1 MLPNS
6 SQQLNPQESHT
17 IFIQRSNQCTDPTIR
32 VYYCTVYQ
40 GEPIFCI
47 NKKAF
52 SRLFSC
58 YVASSPKGDHF
69 KHKKKCIQK
78 NPTSFNFCKILV
90 FSKNFESNE
99 SWPKI
104 EKGLRKSQRFFPM
117 PKFMHKVQIRPTL
130 LFISQNFRSRNKL
143 LAFIHHPYLG
153 SSPILSE
160 SVLINQQTVL
170 QLPISRS
177 FLFKKL

>member
-78 NPTSFNFCKILV
+78 NPTSLIFVKFQFFLKISNLMRAGPK
-90 FSKNFESNE
+90 SKKDLGKASA
-99 SWPKI
+99 
-104 EKGLRKSQRFFPM
+104 FFRCQNSCTKY
-117 PKFMHKVQIRPTL
+117 KFGPPYFLYPR
-130 LFISQNFRSRNKL
+130 ISDPEINYQHSSTIPIQDPPPS
-143 LAFIHHPYLG
+143 LANPYL
-153 SSPILSE
+153 
-160 SVLINQQTVL
+160 
-170 QLPISRS
+170 
-177 FLFKKL
+177 